1 MLMEVV
7 MVRLFLY
14 GRRAAGKSTVAAFL
28 SEAGARVYK
37 LSDPLYRIARELFG
51 MKGKDRCLLQVL
63 GDKLREIDP
72 ECLLNHFVLRLYTEG
87 PQFAVVEDVRLL
99 HEAER
104 LRALGFLGV
113 LVKAADAARSSR
125 LRARGED
132 VRPEEDGH
140 RTEAEVDLIVPD
152 AVIDNSGT
160 LKDLRKA
167 TAALLGELV
176 YRQVARRAPGQRAE
190 CLAWNR

>member
-1 MLMEVV
+1 MVGVV
-7 MVRLFLY
+7 RVWLFLY
-14 GRRAAGKSTVAAFL
+14 GRRAAGKSTVAGFL

-51 MKGKDRCLLQVL
+51 MQGKDRRLLQVL

-72 ECLLNHFVLRLYTEG
+72 ECLLNYLVLRLYAEG

-99 HEAER
+99 REAER
-104 LRALGFLGV
+104 LRGLGFLGV
-113 LVKAADAARSSR
+113 LVKAPDAARFSR

-132 VRPEEDGH
+132 VRPEEDVH

-160 LKDLRKA
+160 EKDLRKA
-167 TAALLGELV
+167 TAAVLGELF
-176 YRQVARRAPGQRAE
+176 YHEVARRAPGRWADRCVQVG
-190 CLAWNR
+190 